1 MKEHK
6 GSVEPKPVD
15 PLGKALEVNKVTEA
29 ECKAVIAKARK
40 RRGLLG
46 KKVRG
51 GTPRWR

>member
-29 ECKAVIAKARK
+29 ECKAVIAKRGR

-46 KKVRG
+46 KKFRG